1 MKKTEE
7 EIKKLEIASKIAD
20 DCFEYICEKIKI
32 GMSEKEVATLMDEY
46 MLANGAESLSFDTI
60 VGSGVNSAQIHSTPT
75 DKKIEN
81 GDIVLLDFGCK
92 YQGYCSDIS
101 RTIFIGDI
109 TDEQKEIYNIVLN
122 SQVIAVER
130 ITSGILCSEADK
142 ISRDIIKNKGYD
154 FAHALGHGVGKEVHE
169 SPVISYK
176 NEEDILENNMV
187 FTIEP
192 GIYIENKFG
201 IRIED
206 TVVLENGKVRVLNKV
221 TKDIII
227 IKGE

>member
-20 DCFEYICEKIKI
+20 DCFEYICQNIKI
-32 GMSEKEVATLMDEY
+32 GMTEKEIAQMMESFMFD
-46 MLANGAESLSFDTI
+46 NGAEALAFETI
-60 VGSGVNSAQIHSTPT
+60 VGSGLNSVQIHSTPT
-75 DKKIEN
+75 DKKIESE
-81 GDIVLLDFGCK
+81 DIILLDFGCK

-101 RTIFIGDI
+101 RTIFVGNI
-109 TDEQKEIYNIVLN
+109 TDEQKEIYNLVLEAQLTATE
-122 SQVIAVER
+122 S
-130 ITSGILCSEADK
+130 ITAGMLCCEADALA
-142 ISRDIIKNKGYD
+142 RNIIKNKGYD
-154 FAHALGHGVGKEVHE
+154 FAHSLGHAVGTEVHE
-169 SPVISYK
+169 TPVVSPK
-176 NEEDILENNMV
+176 NDKETLENDMV

-192 GIYIENKFG
+192 GIYLENKFG

-206 TVVLENGKVRVLNKV
+206 TVVLENGKVRALNKV

>member
-7 EIKKLEIASKIAD
+7 EIKKLEMASKIAD
-20 DCFEYICEKIKI
+20 DCFEYVCNNIKV
-32 GMSEKEVATLMDEY
+32 GMTEIEVAQMMDTFMFE
-46 MLANGAESLSFDTI
+46 NGAESLSFETI
-60 VGSGVNSAQIHSTPT
+60 VGSGINSAQIHSTPT
-75 DKKIEN
+75 DKKIES

-101 RTIFIGDI
+101 RTIFM
-109 TDEQKEIYNIVLN
+109 
-122 SQVIAVER
+122 ER
-130 ITSGILCSEADK
+130 ITEEYKKIYDIVLEAQLVATEKIVAGMLSCEADAL
-142 ISRDIIKNKGYD
+142 SRDVIKNKGYD

-169 SPVISYK
+169 SPVISPK
-176 NEEDILENNMV
+176 NDRDIIENNMV

-192 GIYIENKFG
+192 GIYLENKFG
-201 IRIED
+201 VRIED
-206 TVVLENGKVRVLNKV
+206 TVVLENGKVRSLNKV

>member
-20 DCFEYICEKIKI
+20 ECFNYICNNIKV
-32 GMSEKEVATLMDEY
+32 GMTEIEVAQMMDTF
-46 MLANGAESLSFDTI
+46 MLENGAEGLSFETI
-60 VGSGVNSAQIHSTPT
+60 VGSGINSAQIHSTPT
-75 DKKIEN
+75 DKKIES
-81 GDIVLLDFGCK
+81 GDVVLLDFGCK

-101 RTIFIGDI
+101 RTIFIENI
-109 TDEQKEIYNIVLN
+109 TDKQKQIYDLVL
-122 SQVIAVER
+122 
-130 ITSGILCSEADK
+130 EAQLFATEK
-142 ISRDIIKNKGYD
+142 ISEGMVACQADALARDVIKNKDYD
-154 FAHALGHGVGKEVHE
+154 FAHALGHGVGTEVHE
-169 SPVISYK
+169 SPVISPK
-176 NEEDILENNMV
+176 NDKDILENNMV

-192 GIYIENKFG
+192 GIYLENEFG

-206 TVVLENGKVRVLNKV
+206 TVVLENGKVRSLNKV

>member
-7 EIKKLEIASKIAD
+7 IEKLEIASKIAD
-20 DCFEYICEKIKI
+20 DCFEYICRNIKI
-32 GMSEKEVATLMDEY
+32 GMTEIEVAQMMDKFMIE
-46 MLANGAESLSFDTI
+46 NGAEALSFETI

-101 RTIFIGDI
+101 RTIFIGNI
-109 TDEQKEIYNIVLN
+109 TEEQKQIYNIVLEA
-122 SQVIAVER
+122 QLIAIEK
-130 ITSGILCSEADK
+130 ITDGMLCCEADK
-142 ISRDIIKNKGYD
+142 IARDIIKNKGYD
-154 FAHALGHGVGKEVHE
+154 FAHALGHGVGTEVHE
-169 SPVISYK
+169 SPVISPRNDK
-176 NEEDILENNMV
+176 DSLQDNMV

-192 GIYIENKFG
+192 GIYLENKFG
-201 IRIED
+201 VRIED
-206 TVVLENGKVRVLNKV
+206 TVILENGKVRSLNKV

-227 IKGE
+227 INN

>member
-20 DCFEYICEKIKI
+20 DCFKYICDNIKV
-32 GMSEKEVATLMDEY
+32 GMTEIEVAQMMDQF
-46 MLANGAESLSFDTI
+46 MLENGAEALSFETI
-60 VGSGVNSAQIHSTPT
+60 VGSGINSAQIHSTPT

-101 RTIFIGDI
+101 RTIFMEKI
-109 TDEQKEIYNIVLN
+109 TEEQKNIYDLVL
-122 SQVIAVER
+122 
-130 ITSGILCSEADK
+130 EAQLVATEK
-142 ISRDIIKNKGYD
+142 ISEGMLACDADSLARDVIKNKGYD
-154 FAHALGHGVGKEVHE
+154 FAHALGHGVGTEVHE
-169 SPVISYK
+169 SPVISPK
-176 NEEDILENNMV
+176 NDKDILENNMV

-192 GIYIENKFG
+192 GIYLENKFG
-201 IRIED
+201 VRIED
-206 TVVLENGKVRVLNKV
+206 TVVLENGRVRTLNKV

>member
-7 EIKKLEIASKIAD
+7 EIKKLEMASKIAD
-20 DCFEYICEKIKI
+20 DCFEYVCNNIKV
-32 GMSEKEVATLMDEY
+32 GMTEIEVAQMMDTFMFE
-46 MLANGAESLSFDTI
+46 NGAESLSFETI
-60 VGSGVNSAQIHSTPT
+60 VGSGINSAQIHSTPT
-75 DKKIEN
+75 DKKIES

-101 RTIFIGDI
+101 RTIFM
-109 TDEQKEIYNIVLN
+109 
-122 SQVIAVER
+122 ER
-130 ITSGILCSEADK
+130 ITEEYKKIYDIVLEAQLVATEKIVAGMLSCEADAL
-142 ISRDIIKNKGYD
+142 SRDVIKNKGYD

-169 SPVISYK
+169 SPVISPK
-176 NEEDILENNMV
+176 NDRDIIENNMV

-192 GIYIENKFG
+192 GIYLENKFG
-201 IRIED
+201 VRIED
-206 TVVLENGKVRVLNKV
+206 TVFLENGKVRSLNKV